1 MRRLFA
7 FTIAIC
13 LICVLF
19 LAACTP
25 KEKELLALNVETELA
40 NAERLL
46 LEGNYEEV
54 ILTLETVLE
63 VEPANVRGYLMLG
76 RYLHCPW

>member
-40 NAERLL
+40 NAGQARP
-46 LEGNYEEV
+46 Y
-54 ILTLETVLE
+54 
-63 VEPANVRGYLMLG
+63 RG
-76 RYLHCPW
+76 RCDPE